1 MEDPPTIKA
10 DECRAFLNKF
20 SSLLLASSDAVGVP
34 EISYSPFVMEHESFF
49 ILVSEL
55 SKHTGNLRERSRVS
69 AMLIEDEKDAA
80 SIYARRRLILH
91 CAIKEHRREGKRWSE
106 LLPLFKSEFG
116 DIVTIIK
123 TLTDFVLFELQP
135 LDGRWIT
142 GFGAA
147 FTFDRLDFSNANH
160 IGATQLRG
168 RRQL

>member
-34 EISYSPFVMEHESFF
+34 EISYSPFVMEDESFF

-69 AMLIEDEKDAA
+69 AMLIEDEDDAA
-80 SIYARRRLILH
+80 NIYTRRRLILH

-147 FTFDRLDFSNANH
+147 FTFDRLDFSNAEH
-160 IGATQLRG
+160 VGPTQLRG
-168 RRQL
+168 Q

>member
-34 EISYSPFVMEHESFF
+34 EISYSPFVMEDESFF

-69 AMLIEDEKDAA
+69 AMLIEDEDDAA
-80 SIYARRRLILH
+80 NIYTRRRLILH
-91 CAIKEHRREGKRWSE
+91 CSIKEHRREVKRWSE

-147 FTFDRLDFSNANH
+147 FTFDRLDFSNAEH
-160 IGATQLRG
+160 VGPTQLRG
-168 RRQL
+168 Q

>member
-1 MEDPPTIKA
+1 MGDSPTIKP

-91 CAIKEHRREGKRWSE
+91 CAIKEHRREGKRWEE
-106 LLPLFKSEFG
+106 LLPLFKAEFG
-116 DIVTIIK
+116 DVVTIME